1 MIKNYQLDEVITV
14 QRFRSQ
20 IAEHFRSVPSGDF
33 RVLDVR
39 MFKARAEATVRA
51 RTPCGVPSPWSEGVC
66 VGDPRARE
74 RG

>member
-20 IAEHFRSVPSGDF
+20 IAEHFRSVPSSDF

-39 MFKARAEATVRA
+39 MFKARAEATVRG
-51 RTPCGVPSPWSEGVC
+51 RPPCERRPPPCGADCARGVW
-66 VGDPRARE
+66 GEAD
-74 RG
+74 

>member
-20 IAEHFRSVPSGDF
+20 IAEHFRSVPSSDF

-39 MFKARAEATVRA
+39 MFKARAEATVRG
-51 RTPCGVPSPWSEGVC
+51 RRPPPCGADCARGVW
-66 VGDPRARE
+66 GEAD
-74 RG
+74 